1 MRSLDFLR
9 WWLLRDFRRRRGFG
23 NRRAVSSGGVWQL
36 YAQGWERQG
45 LPTSVVGHFDV
56 EEDKSRTSKVS
67 QGIWGRGCLVA
78 GVVM

>member
-9 WWLLRDFRRRRGFG
+9 WWLLRDFCGRQGFG

-45 LPTSVVGHFDV
+45 LPTSIVGHFD
-56 EEDKSRTSKVS
+56 
-67 QGIWGRGCLVA
+67 G
-78 GVVM
+78 